1 MVSISFE
8 ICAKKYEVL
17 TESRCGYVHRCG
29 LNGQKVKGGQAAS
42 KSLLKFSSSL
52 DLYKSLG

>member
-17 TESRCGYVHRCG
+17 TESRCGNVHRCG
-29 LNGQKVKGGQAAS
+29 LNGQKVKGGQAVEVFV
-42 KSLLKFSSSL
+42 FSGYL
-52 DLYKSLG
+52 QILGIKC